1 MERAHIDRRLAPTV
15 VGAGTQEPKGWES
28 QEELKGFFSQF
39 MNLMQGDLQTDTFTT
54 EMWFHLTGTCPFH
67 YLLSLLLSHAALC
80 NRLE

>member
-1 MERAHIDRRLAPTV
+1 LERAHIHRKLTQTV
-15 VGAGTQEPKGWES
+15 IGAGTREPKGWES

-39 MNLMQGDLQTDTFTT
+39 INLQWDLQADTFTA
-54 EMWFHLTGTCPFH
+54 EMQFHLTGTCPFH